1 MAAIETRSF
10 GPNVKMERAGSIAVI
25 VIDNP
30 PINAGS
36 LEVRRGL
43 LDAVQAV
50 TDNAEVTGAV
60 LIGEGTTFIAG
71 SDLKEFGQPLK
82 DPQLPAVIQAIEVS
96 SKPFV
101 AAIHGAA
108 LGGGFELALGCD
120 ARVAAEDAVVGL
132 PEVTLGIIP
141 GAGGTQRLPRLVGL
155 SKAIELIC
163 TGRRISAPEASMLG
177 LVDATFDMDLK
188 AGAIAYASSLA
199 GQKKPVLQRSVPR
212 EPEETIKAAEQNARK
227 VGRERPPV
235 LEAIRIIR
243 LATEANSDEALTA
256 EREVF
261 QQLRVSEEA
270 FAMRHHFFAERQA
283 VKPANLK
290 DIEPR
295 SIESVAVIG
304 SGTMG
309 VGIAVA
315 ALNAGYPVTLLDVD
329 SQALERGKERL
340 REHYEGSVARGKLS
354 EEDVSACLN
363 RLSTATDYEAL
374 DTTDLFIEAV
384 FEDLEVKQKVFRAL
398 DKVAHPN
405 AILATNTSYLEVRKI
420 AEATGRAE
428 SVLGLHFF
436 SPAQIMRLLEVVQTD
451 HTNLEAL
458 AAGMAFGRRLKKLPV
473 LVQDS
478 FGFIGNRIYAAYRA
492 QCEYMLEEGALPED
506 IDRALE
512 AYGFAMGPFAVGDM
526 SGLDIAWQMRKQ
538 RASQRDPNA
547 RYVRIPDILCEK
559 GRFGRKSGAGYYD
572 YSEGPKQGKPDP
584 VVTEIIRS
592 ESEHKGYT
600 RYSFSEEKIQQR
612 ALLAMANET
621 ALLLAEGVAASPAD
635 VDLVL
640 VNGYGFPKWKGGPVF
655 QARQKEPEILA
666 REFKE
671 LARLSGNGFRAAD
684 PAPLFE
690 S

>member
-1 MAAIETRSF
+1 MTASEARSF
-10 GPNVKMERAGSIAVI
+10 GPQVRMERAGSIAVI
-25 VIDNP
+25 AIDNP

-50 TDNAEVTGAV
+50 TENTEVTGAV

-71 SDLKEFGQPLK
+71 SDLREFGQPLE
-82 DPQLPAVIQAIEVS
+82 DPQLPTVIQAVEVS
-96 SKPFV
+96 PKPFV

-163 TGRRISAPEASMLG
+163 TGRRVSAPEASMLG
-177 LVDATFDMDLK
+177 LIDATFDMDLK

-199 GQKKPVLQRSVPR
+199 GQKKPVIQRSVPR
-212 EPEETIKAAEQNARK
+212 EPEATIKAAEEKARK
-227 VGRERPPV
+227 AGRERPPV
-235 LEAIRIIR
+235 LEAIRVIR
-243 LATEANSDEALTA
+243 LATEVTPLEALTT

-261 QQLRVSEEA
+261 QRLRVSEEA
-270 FAMRHHFFAERQA
+270 FALRHHFFAERQA
-283 VKPANLK
+283 TKPASLK
-290 DIEPR
+290 EVEPHN
-295 SIESVAVIG
+295 IESVAVIG

-315 ALNAGYPVTLLDVD
+315 ALNAGFPVTLLDMD
-329 SQALERGKERL
+329 SQALERGRERL
-340 REHYEGSVARGKLS
+340 REHYEGSIARGKLS
-354 EEDVSACLN
+354 QEEVSACLN
-363 RLSTATDYEAL
+363 RLSIATDYEVL
-374 DTTDLFIEAV
+374 GTTDLFIEAV

-398 DKVAHPN
+398 DQVAHPN
-405 AILATNTSYLEVRKI
+405 AILATNTSYLEVSRI
-420 AEATGRAE
+420 AEVTRRPE

-436 SPAQIMRLLEVVQTD
+436 SPAQIMRLLEVVQAQ
-451 HTNLEAL
+451 HTGLEAL
-458 AAGMAFGRRLKKLPV
+458 ATGMAFGRKLKKLPV

-492 QCEYMLEEGALPED
+492 QCEYMLEEGAFPEE
-506 IDRALE
+506 IDQALE

-538 RASQRDPNA
+538 RAAQRDPDA
-547 RYVRIPDILCEK
+547 RYVSIPDILCEM

-572 YSEGPKQGKPDP
+572 YREDPKKGKPDP
-584 VVTEIIRS
+584 EVAEIIRS
-592 ESEHKGYT
+592 ESERKGYT
-600 RYSFSEEKIQQR
+600 RHNFNEEEIQRR
-612 ALLAMANET
+612 ALLAMANEA
-621 ALLLAEGVAASPAD
+621 ALLLAEGVADRPAD

-655 QARQKEPEILA
+655 QARQKEPEDLA
-666 REFKE
+666 REFEE
-671 LARLSGNGFRAAD
+671 LARLSEHGFRAAD
-684 PAPLFE
+684 PASLFE
-690 S
+690 R